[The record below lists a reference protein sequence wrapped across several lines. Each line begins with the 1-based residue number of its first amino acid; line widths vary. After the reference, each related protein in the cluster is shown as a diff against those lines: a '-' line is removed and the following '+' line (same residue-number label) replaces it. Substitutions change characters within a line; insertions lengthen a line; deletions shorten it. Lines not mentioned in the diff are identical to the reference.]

1 MKSRQTLRNLLNYSF
16 LNYTNKTHS
25 CGEKDLPALYCKAE
39 VYPDFLALYS
49 EPSLY
54 HKTDR
59 TGVCFYQFDSV
70 FDGKRGL
77 YEAIYHDD
85 TARLAYFKKRFEGVK
100 FFIAPDYSEFGDIHV
115 IENEYRLFKA
125 RVVAI
130 WLAIEIG
137 AIVIPNISFPTERSA
152 AYALDGYEE
161 CSVVAINT
169 KSHLQD
175 KVEYERLLWKIRF
188 TVDHLKLIAI
198 VVYDACGT
206 NDRVMECFAFF
217 CRFRFWQSCCGED
230 LFFQRAR
237 AVSYSWQ
244 SEQHTS
250 GAVLFLSEIS
260 LSLLHHPFIFY
271 SLQSA

>member
-1 MKSRQTLRNLLNYSF
+1 MKSRQTLRKLLNYSF

-25 CGEKDLPALYCKAE
+25 CGEKDLPALYCKTE

-85 TARLAYFKKRFEGVK
+85 AARLDYFKKRFQGVK
-100 FFIAPDYSEFGDIHV
+100 FIIAPDYSEFGDIHA

-130 WLAIEIG
+130 WFMVEIH
-137 AIVIPNISFPTERSA
+137 AVVIPNISFPTERSA
-152 AYALDGYEE
+152 DFALDGYEE
-161 CSVVAINT
+161 CSVVAIST
-169 KSHLQD
+169 KSHLKD
-175 KVEYERLLWKIRF
+175 PTEYKRLLWKIRY
-188 TVDHLKLIAI
+188 TVDRLDLKAI
-198 VVYDACGT
+198 IVYDVCGS
-206 NDRVMECFAFF
+206 DAKVMDCFAYAI
-217 CRFRFWQSCCGED
+217 SKGIEIIIPENT
-230 LFFQRAR
+230 LKAR
-237 AVSYSWQ
+237 NAAHKKVVICD
-244 SEQHTS
+244 
-250 GAVLFLSEIS
+250 G
-260 LSLLHHPFIFY
+260 
-271 SLQSA
+271 

>member
-1 MKSRQTLRNLLNYSF
+1 MNYSF

-25 CGEKDLPALYCKAE
+25 CGEKDLPALYCKTE

-70 FDGKRGL
+70 FDGRRGL

-100 FFIAPDYSEFGDIHV
+100 FFISPDYSEFGDIHV

-130 WLAIEIG
+130 WFIVEIG
-137 AIVIPNISFPTERSA
+137 AVVIPNVSFPTEKSA
-152 AYALDGYEE
+152 SYE
-161 CSVVAINT
+161 
-169 KSHLQD
+169 KYD
-175 KVEYERLLWKIRF
+175 DVEYEYFIGFDDIGDMDESDYKWKVFARVSVNRVTGEVTIL
-188 TVDHLKLIAI
+188 DYKLPN
-198 VVYDACGT
+198 GK
-206 NDRVMECFAFF
+206 RMENPIKPTSFA
-217 CRFRFWQSCCGED
+217 
-230 LFFQRAR
+230 
-237 AVSYSWQ
+237 
-244 SEQHTS
+244 
-250 GAVLFLSEIS
+250 
-260 LSLLHHPFIFY
+260 
-271 SLQSA
+271 